1 MNREGTVASKVR
13 TRIERIRYKH
23 KQSHRQYR
31 KQVLRDKAHLKYLSE
46 LHEEYI
52 LVPADKAGNNVIRS
66 CLLWYNSRIL
76 WKALQM
82 LSYVFC
88 TSTANKN
95 YRGDLRPHFQA
106 HIHVSL

>member
-52 LVPADKAGNNVIRS
+52 LVPADKAGNNVLVVCKKYYLDVVIKELINR
-66 CLLWYNSRIL
+66 NKIGP
-76 WKALQM
+76 
-82 LSYVFC
+82 
-88 TSTANKN
+88 STYIQCNDSIDQLHA
-95 YRGDLRPHFQA
+95 
-106 HIHVSL
+106 IHEY